1 MATRPVIRTVAIT
14 LLALSLGTAPAQLG
28 LTLGISGALDAVVA
42 DAPDD
47 PALRVAALRT
57 SAGETITPLA
67 LTRDAT
73 GLRLSGHLPDLS
85 GSPLLFS
92 IIAEEAWPCRPSVS
106 DPSARFAPTEVFVEG
121 LGVLPPGLQPPS
133 ARETPPGHVMF
144 VLVYADRGVHVDVA
158 CIPDEEAPGPV
169 LRAAF
174 TLQAG
179 WNVLAGN
186 VARDDDGVEVATL
199 REATPE
205 EHEAGRWYAPPP
217 ALVSPPQQPP
227 RVDQAPHDRPGDDPP
242 DLPVPPGRQ
251 D

>member
-144 VLVYADRGVHVDVA
+144 VLVYADRSVHVDVA

-174 TLQAG
+174 TFDAG
-179 WNVLAGN
+179 WNVLASSA
-186 VARDDDGVEVATL
+186 VLDDGTEVVVL

-205 EHEAGRWYAPPP
+205 ELETGRWHAPPP
-217 ALVSPPQQPP
+217 ELVTPQPP